1 MFICVVITK
10 NSNGKAIKKIY
21 KILLVLFLVILI
33 LPATGYFLVKN
44 QNVQNYIVHQ
54 LSDRFSKKLDAR
66 LEIKS
71 AYYTL
76 FNKVVLEDVYLED
89 QSGDSLIH
97 SKRVTGHLRFLDLN
111 ERELYFK
118 KLSMDS
124 ANIHIRNDTA
134 KNINIRFLIEA
145 LRRKD
150 TTKPKMHIKCNNM
163 EINNSLVTYHTNQ
176 PQKTG
181 YGVDYNHLKLD
192 DFNVKA
198 QNLNVDSGKIHVD
211 FQNLAFKEKSGLEVL
226 DLESKIR
233 LNKKKLRL
241 NDLTLRTPHSY
252 LQTDSIVLHHNH
264 YKNFKNPLTD
274 LRLAIN
280 IGQSN
285 ITFNDLAYF
294 SKTFQGI
301 PDQNFVISGDIKGT
315 VDNLKGD
322 SVYLATGRQ
331 SEVLTDFSLTGLPD
345 VPRTF
350 MYIDVNRLY
359 TGIEDLGLINSFLD
373 KRQNIALPENFR
385 NMGRIEYRG
394 NFTGFI
400 DDFVAYGKF
409 NTQLGK
415 FSTDLL
421 IRPKQ
426 TQGLALE
433 GNLKTRDFD
442 IGGMIESEEHFG
454 NLSMDIQVQGSIYP
468 DKGFQAQTIGEIKK
482 LEVNR
487 YNYKNIQING
497 FMTDK
502 MYDGALSISDPNV
515 KFDFQGGIDFTSDV
529 PAFDFSAHLEKAKLN
544 KLNLVENDTTAR
556 LSFHLTSNFR
566 GDNLDNASGI
576 ITMEQGELI
585 RHNKRLNFENLQIDA
600 EHRHDTHRVKL
611 TSDYIHAELVGQYK
625 STNVY
630 QSLKNMAFSYLPV
643 FADKKEDT
651 AAVKANND
659 FELSVNLNNTH
670 QITDIFFPY
679 MRIHDSSQVKLRY
692 NGNNKTFRLTADSKN
707 FYYNNYNFQDLS
719 MVSRSQDS
727 IFSLVFRFNELKT
740 LTGRETSHFHNFKL
754 KSLTGNNKSKF
765 IINWDDPQS
774 KDSKGEIIALVNMD
788 RSKVTNNIRSTLYFL
803 PSNIE
808 IQKNQWKLAQSS
820 VTFDTTS
827 ITFNDISL
835 YHKDQRMAVNGK
847 ITKDPRDT
855 LEMDF
860 SNIHLDY
867 INLFFP
873 KGNLQFDG
881 TINGKAKFANLY
893 KEPTFHSDLSMDT
906 LMINNNRIGNTQIT
920 SKWINNKKEIGLSI
934 LSRRGELK
942 TLDINGEYSPSNQ
955 SLQFDIN
962 LDKIRMAIL
971 NPILQKSFSDFN
983 GALSGY
989 LKLSGTLNNPTF
1001 NGRLLSHKTS
1011 FLIDYL
1017 KTRYNF
1023 TSKMDVTD
1031 NQINFNNVSVTDEAG
1046 NQADVNGNIHFH
1058 SFRNIDYNFNI
1069 NANQLKSLKTTGF
1082 DNDIYYGR
1090 AFTSGPV
1097 SIQGNTQTKNLS
1109 IDASLQTENKTLI
1122 NLPIGQSGTNEKT
1135 RFITFVNGKQ
1145 EKVKETEQQS
1155 FDNNLS
1161 NIDLNFD
1168 LEVTPQAKTRLIF
1181 DPDFRDIIEARG
1193 RGNLNMQVNNNGN
1206 FRIFGDYTIED
1217 GTYLFSLQN
1226 VINKKFKI
1234 QQGSQIVWNGEPKD
1248 ANIDITAV
1256 YSLRTSLNNLL
1267 MDTTQYYNKRIPVD
1281 CKIHL
1286 TDKLVNPNIN
1296 FEIDLP
1302 TADESTVAR
1311 VKGAINTREAMNK
1324 QFLSLLVLNTF
1335 MPSQQYMAGQS
1346 ETFDMGATS
1355 MAFTTSE
1362 LLSNQLSHWLS
1373 QISSDLDI
1381 GINYQPGDEISKDEV
1396 EVALSTQLLND
1407 RLIINGN
1414 VGTANKYQQ
1423 SSEFVGDFRV
1433 DWKLTPNGK
1442 LRLKFFNRNSD
1453 RLIYEETRYIQ
1464 GAGLFYREEFNSF
1477 RELFKDIAE
1486 KLSLK
1491 NKKGKKKKN

>member
-1 MFICVVITK
+1 
-10 NSNGKAIKKIY
+10 
-21 KILLVLFLVILI
+21 LFLVILI
-33 LPATGYFLVKN
+33 LPATGYFLAKN

-54 LSDRFSKKLDAR
+54 LSERFSRKLDAR
-66 LEIKS
+66 FEIKS

-76 FNKVVLEDVYLED
+76 FNKLVLEDVYLED

-111 ERELYFK
+111 ERELHFRN
-118 KLSMDS
+118 LSMDS
-124 ANIHIRNDTA
+124 ATIHIRNDTA
-134 KNINIRFLIEA
+134 KNINIKFLIDA

-150 TTKPKMHIKCNNM
+150 TTKPKMHIKSNNIN
-163 EINNSLVTYHTNQ
+163 INNSRVTYHTNL
-176 PQKTG
+176 PKKKG
-181 YGVDYNHLKLD
+181 YGLDFNHLTLNE
-192 DFNVKA
+192 FNIKA
-198 QNLNVDSGKIHVD
+198 ENLNVDSGKIHVD
-211 FQNLAFKEKSGLEVL
+211 FRNLSFKEESGMEVL
-226 DLESKIR
+226 DLESQVR
-233 LNKKKLRL
+233 LNKSKLRL
-241 NDLTLRTPHSY
+241 HDLTLRTPYSFF
-252 LQTDSIVLHHNH
+252 QTDSVVLHHNH
-264 YKNFKNPLTD
+264 YKNFKNPITD
-274 LRLAIN
+274 LRLAVN
-280 IGQSN
+280 VGQSN
-285 ITFNDLAYF
+285 ISFNDLAYF

-301 PDQNFVISGDIKGT
+301 PDQNFVISGDINGT
-315 VDNLKGD
+315 VNNLKGD

-331 SEVLTDFSLTGLPD
+331 SEVLTDFSLTGLPNI
-345 VPRTF
+345 PRTF
-350 MYIDVNRLY
+350 MYVDVNRLY
-359 TGIEDLGLINSFLD
+359 TGIEDLGLINNLLGE
-373 KRQNIALPENFR
+373 RGHIALPANFR

-400 DDFVAYGKF
+400 DDFVAYGNF
-409 NTQLGK
+409 NTQLGQ

-433 GNLKTRDFD
+433 GNLKTRDFNV
-442 IGGMIESEEHFG
+442 GRMIESEEHFG
-454 NLSMDIQVQGSIYP
+454 NMSMDIQVQGSIYP
-468 DKGFQAQTIGEIKK
+468 EEGFQAQTIGEIKN

-515 KFDFQGGIDFTSDV
+515 KFDFQGGIDFTSEV
-529 PAFDFSAHLEKAKLN
+529 PVFDFSAHLEKAKLN
-544 KLNLVENDTTAR
+544 KLNLVEKDTSAR
-556 LSFHLTSNFR
+556 LSFQLTSNFR

-576 ITMEQGELI
+576 ITMQQGELI
-585 RHNKRLNFENLQIDA
+585 RHNKKLNFENFQIDA

-611 TSDYIHAELVGQYK
+611 TSDYINAELVGQYQ
-625 STNVY
+625 STTIY

-643 FADKKEDT
+643 FAEKKEDT
-651 AAVKANND
+651 AAVKAKND
-659 FELSVNLNNTH
+659 FELTVNLNNTR

-679 MRIHDSSQVKLRY
+679 MRIDDSSRVRLKF
-692 NGNNKTFRLTADSKN
+692 NGNNKTFRLTAESRN
-707 FYYNNYNFQDLS
+707 FYYRNYDFQDLS
-719 MVSRSQDS
+719 MMSQSQDS
-727 IFSLVFRFNELKT
+727 IFSLVFNFNKLKT
-740 LTGRETSHFHNFKL
+740 LSGRETSHFHNFEL
-754 KSLTGNNKSKF
+754 KSLTGDNKSKF
-765 IINWDDPQS
+765 IINWDDPRS
-774 KDSKGEIIALVNMD
+774 EDSKGEIIALLNMD
-788 RSKVTNNIRSTLYFL
+788 RSKATNNVRSNLYFL

-808 IQKNQWKLAQSS
+808 IQENQWKLAQSS

-827 ITFNDISL
+827 ITFNDINL
-835 YHKDQRMAVNGK
+835 YHKNQRMAVNGE
-847 ITKDPRDT
+847 ISKDPRDT

-860 SNIHLDY
+860 SDINLDY
-867 INLFFP
+867 VNLFFP

-881 TINGKAKFANLY
+881 IINGKAKFANLY
-893 KEPTFHSDLSMDT
+893 KEPTFHSDLAVDT
-906 LMINNNRIGNTQIT
+906 LLINSNKIGNTRIT
-920 SKWINNKKEIGLSI
+920 SNWINNKKEIGLNI
-934 LSRRGELK
+934 LSQRGDLK

-955 SLQFDIN
+955 RLRFDIN

-1023 TSKMDVTD
+1023 TSNLDVTD
-1031 NQINFNNVSVTDEAG
+1031 NQINFNNITVTDEAG

-1058 SFRNIDYNFNI
+1058 SFRNIDYSFNI
-1069 NANQLKSLKTTGF
+1069 NASQLKSLNTNGF

-1090 AFTSGPV
+1090 GFASGPV
-1097 SIQGNTQTKNLS
+1097 SIRGNTQTKNLT
-1109 IDASLQTENKTLI
+1109 IDASLQTENNTLI
-1122 NLPIGQSGTNEKT
+1122 NLPIGQSGTSEKT

-1155 FDNNLS
+1155 FNNNLS
-1161 NIDLNFD
+1161 NIDLDFD

-1193 RGNLNMQVNNNGN
+1193 RGNLNMEVNNNGN
-1206 FRIFGDYTIED
+1206 FRIFGNYTIED
-1217 GTYLFSLQN
+1217 GTYLFSLKN
-1226 VINKKFKI
+1226 VINKKFEI
-1234 QQGSQIVWNGEPKD
+1234 QQGSEIVWNGKPQD
-1248 ANIDITAV
+1248 ADIDITAV
-1256 YSLRTSLNNLL
+1256 YSLRTSLNNLF

-1281 CKIHL
+1281 CKIQL

-1311 VKGAINTREAMNK
+1311 VKGAINTREEMNK

-1335 MPSQQYMAGQS
+1335 MPSQQYLAGQS

-1373 QISSDLDI
+1373 QISSNWDI
-1381 GINYQPGDEISKDEV
+1381 GVNYQPGDEISKDQV

-1486 KLSLK
+1486 NLSLK
-1491 NKKGKKKKN
+1491 GKKEKKKKN